1 MLTAQIT
8 PRQLQRLACL
18 YVRQSTLQQVFEN
31 TESTARQYAL
41 RERALTLGWSAEQIV
56 VIDQDLGHSGTS
68 AADRAGFQQLV
79 AEVGL
84 GKVGLVLGLEVSRL
98 ARSSSDW
105 HHLLEICALTGTLIL
120 DEDGLYDPATFND
133 RLLLGLKGTMS
144 EAELY
149 VLRARLQGGILNKAR
164 RGALKLHLPIGFC
177 YTEDDRI
184 ILDPDR
190 QVQDTITFLFRSFRQ
205 TGTACATVRAFR
217 QAQLAYPRRLRSGPH
232 QGELVWGEVRHD
244 DVLRLLHNP
253 CYAGAFV
260 YGRTRTSKTAA
271 GKIHIECLP
280 REDWQVVVREAHA
293 GYITWEEFE
302 AHLAQLMANSQ
313 AYTPK
318 RLNPPREGPALLQG
332 LVICGRCGERM
343 TVRYHQR
350 GGQRIVPDYVCQR
363 AAVNR
368 GEPVCQRF
376 LGRDLDAAIAQLL
389 QAVVTPE
396 AIATSLMIQ
405 DELVAQAEAAERLR
419 QLNVQR
425 AQYEADL
432 AQRRYNRVDPA
443 NRLVADVLE
452 TEWNAKLRVLAEAR
466 DTAEAQR
473 QWDQLR
479 PSAAERAALQTLPS
493 DFARFWRD
501 PLTTD
506 RDRKRLIRRLIEDV
520 TVDSTDQIVAHVRF
534 KGGATQT
541 LAVPRPIPLIQ
552 SRRTRPETL
561 TALDRLLDRCTDAEA
576 AAQLNA
582 QGFRTVEGLMFRPS
596 HVSQLRRHYGLKDPF
611 TRLREAGLRTAEEVA
626 DQMTVRPQTIWQWYR
641 RGWIEGHP
649 YNDRGS
655 CLFVLPEGV
664 PTGSRRRRNRVSTK
678 SL

>member
-1 MLTAQIT
+1 MMTQQIT
-8 PRQLQRLACL
+8 SRQLQRLACL

-41 RERALTLGWSAEQIV
+41 RERALALGWAAEQIV
-56 VIDQDLGHSGTS
+56 VIDQDLGHSGAS
-68 AADRAGFQQLV
+68 VADRAGFQRLV
-79 AEVGL
+79 ADVGL

-164 RGALKLHLPIGFC
+164 RAALKLHLPIFFR
-177 YTEDDRI
+177 YADDDRI
-184 ILDPDR
+184 VLDPDR
-190 QVQDTITFLFRSFRQ
+190 QVQDTVRFLFRTFRQ
-205 TGTACATVRAFR
+205 TGTASATVRAFR
-217 QAQLAYPRRLRSGPH
+217 QAQVTFPRRLRSGPH
-232 QGELVWGEVRHD
+232 QDELVWGDLQHH
-244 DVLRLLHNP
+244 DVLRVLHNP

-260 YGRTRTSKTAA
+260 FGRTRTRKTAD
-271 GKIHIECLP
+271 GKIHIERLP
-280 REDWQVVVREAHA
+280 RDQWQVIVRDAHPGYISWEEYEAHV
-293 GYITWEEFE
+293 
-302 AHLAQLMANSQ
+302 AQLMANSQ
-313 AYTPK
+313 AYTPE

-332 LVICGRCGERM
+332 LVICGRCSERM
-343 TVRYHQR
+343 SVRYHQR

-368 GEPVCQRF
+368 GAPICQRF
-376 LGRDLDAAIAQLL
+376 LGRDLDAAVAELL
-389 QAVVTPE
+389 LAVVTPE
-396 AIATSLMIQ
+396 AMATTLTIQ
-405 DELVAQAEAAERLR
+405 DELLAQAEAAERLR

-452 TEWNAKLRVLAEAR
+452 TEWNAKLRTLAEAHEA
-466 DTAEAQR
+466 AEVQR
-473 QWDQLR
+473 QQDQLR
-479 PSAAERAALQTLPS
+479 LSAAEREALQAVPS
-493 DFARFWRD
+493 DFARVWCD
-501 PLTTD
+501 PRTTD
-506 RDRKRLIRRLIEDV
+506 RDRKRLVRLLVEDV
-520 TVDSTDQIVAHVRF
+520 TVEKTDRIVAHLRF

-541 LAVPRPIPLIQ
+541 ISVPLPLPLTQTRVTPRATLA
-552 SRRTRPETL
+552 
-561 TALDRLLDRCTDAEA
+561 ALDRLLDACTDAEA

-582 QGFRTVEGLMFRPS
+582 QGYRTYEGRPFQAA
-596 HVSQLRRHYGLKDPF
+596 HVSQLRRHHGLKDRF
-611 TRLREAGLRTAEEVA
+611 TRLRQAGLLTADEVA
-626 DQMTVRPQTIWQWYR
+626 QLMAVQPQTVWLWYR

-649 YNDRGS
+649 YNDWGS
-655 CLFVLPEGV
+655 CLFVLPAAV
-664 PTGSRRRRNRVSTK
+664 PPTSRRRRNRVSAK
-678 SL
+678 SG

>member
-1 MLTAQIT
+1 MISQQIT
-8 PRQLQRLACL
+8 SRQLQRLACL

-41 RERALTLGWSAEQIV
+41 RERAQALGWPAEKIV
-56 VIDQDLGHSGTS
+56 IIDQDLGHSGAS
-68 AADRAGFQQLV
+68 IVDRAGFQRLV
-79 AEVGL
+79 ADVGL

-164 RGALKLHLPIGFC
+164 RAALKLHLPIGFR
-177 YTEDDRI
+177 YAEDDRI
-184 ILDPDR
+184 VLDPDR
-190 QVQDTITFLFRSFRQ
+190 QVQDTVRFLFRTFRQ
-205 TGTACATVRAFR
+205 TGTASATVRTFR
-217 QAQLAYPRRLRSGPH
+217 QRQVAFPRRVRSGPH
-232 QGELVWGEVRHD
+232 QGELVWGDLVHD

-260 YGRTRTSKTAA
+260 FGRTRTTKTAD
-271 GKIHIECLP
+271 GKIHIESLP
-280 REDWQVVVREAHA
+280 REQWQVVVREAHV
-293 GYITWEEFE
+293 GYITWEEYE

-313 AYTPK
+313 AYTPA

-363 AAVNR
+363 AGIAQ
-368 GEPVCQRF
+368 GESTCQRL
-376 LGRDLDAAIAQLL
+376 LGRDLDTAVADLL
-389 QAVVTPE
+389 LEVVTPE
-396 AIATSLMIQ
+396 VIAMTLTIQ

-452 TEWNAKLRVLAEAR
+452 AEWNAKLRALAEAR
-466 DTAEAQR
+466 AAAEAQR
-473 QWDQLR
+473 QQDQKRLG
-479 PSAAERAALQTLPS
+479 ANERESLQAVPQ

-501 PLTTD
+501 PRTMD
-506 RDRKRLIRRLIEDV
+506 RDRKRLTRLLIEDV
-520 TVDSTDQIVAHVRF
+520 TVEKMDQILAHIRF
-534 KGGATQT
+534 KGGATRT
-541 LAVPRPIPLIQ
+541 ISVPLPVPLAL
-552 SRRTRPETL
+552 SRLTPPETL
-561 TALDRLLDRCTDAEA
+561 AALDRLLDIHTDVGVAE
-576 AAQLNA
+576 QLNA
-582 QGFRTVEGLMFRPS
+582 QGYRTFAGLPFEAT
-596 HVSQLRRHYGLKDPF
+596 HVAQLRRNHRLKDRF
-611 TRLREAGLRTAEEVA
+611 TRLREAGQLTAEELAGQLDV
-626 DQMTVRPQTIWQWYR
+626 TPQTIWHWYR
-641 RGWIEGHP
+641 RGWIEGKA

-655 CLFVLPEGV
+655 CLFVPLAAV
-664 PTGSRRRRNRVSTK
+664 PPGSRHRQRRKPVK
-678 SL
+678 SA